1 MEEPIINRVSQSGL
15 VQLDL
20 ETMRTPGERVFFDLA
35 PLLFMG
41 LALKEKDYREFLAG
55 HDWSAYQ
62 NKFVAIGCTADAII
76 PTWAYMLAATYL
88 NPIASCVVFGDLMD
102 LEKNLYLTQIEAIK
116 AEEFRDVRI
125 VIKGCSKE
133 AVPTEAYV
141 ALMQKLQPVAKSIF
155 FGEPCSTV
163 PLFKKSA
170 QPKNNS

>member
-1 MEEPIINRVSQSGL
+1 
-15 VQLDL
+15 
-20 ETMRTPGERVFFDLA
+20 MRTPGDRIFFDLA

-41 LALKEKDYREFLAG
+41 LALKEKEYREFLAG

-62 NKFVAIGCTADAII
+62 DKFVAIGCTADAII

-88 NPIASCVVFGDLMD
+88 NPVARGVIFGDLAE
-102 LEKNLYLTQIEAIK
+102 LEKNLYLTQIESINAS
-116 AEEFRDVRI
+116 EFEDARI

>member
-1 MEEPIINRVSQSGL
+1 MEEPIINRVNQSGL
-15 VQLDL
+15 IQLDL
-20 ETMRTPGERVFFDLA
+20 ETMRTPGDRIFFDLA

-41 LALKEKDYREFLAG
+41 LALKEKEYREFLAG

-62 NKFVAIGCTADAII
+62 DKFVAIGCTADAII

-88 NPIASCVVFGDLMD
+88 NPVARGVIFGDLAE
-102 LEKNLYLTQIEAIK
+102 LEKNLYLTQIEAIN
-116 AEEFRDVRI
+116 ASEFEDARI

-170 QPKNNS
+170 QPKNIS

>member
-1 MEEPIINRVSQSGL
+1 MEEPIINRVS
-15 VQLDL
+15 D
-20 ETMRTPGERVFFDLA
+20 RIFFDLA

-41 LALKEKDYREFLAG
+41 LALKEKEYREFLAG

-62 NKFVAIGCTADAII
+62 DKFVAIGCTADAII

-88 NPIASCVVFGDLMD
+88 NPVARGVIFGDLAE
-102 LEKNLYLTQIEAIK
+102 LEKNLYLTQIESINAS
-116 AEEFRDVRI
+116 EFEDARI

>member
-1 MEEPIINRVSQSGL
+1 MEEPIINRVNQSGL
-15 VQLDL
+15 IQLDL
-20 ETMRTPGERVFFDLA
+20 ETMRTPGDRIFFDLA

-41 LALKEKDYREFLAG
+41 LALKEKEYREFLAG

-62 NKFVAIGCTADAII
+62 DKFVAIGCTADAII

-88 NPIASCVVFGDLMD
+88 NPVARGVIFGDLAE
-102 LEKNLYLTQIEAIK
+102 LEKNLYLTQIESINAS
-116 AEEFRDVRI
+116 EFEDARI

>member
-1 MEEPIINRVSQSGL
+1 MSWLKN
-15 VQLDL
+15 
-20 ETMRTPGERVFFDLA
+20 VFPPKIKKIVGSVKKSVPDGVWHKCLSCKT
-35 PLLFMG
+35 
-41 LALKEKDYREFLAG
+41 ALYN
-55 HDWSAYQ
+55 S
-62 NKFVAIGCTADAII
+62 
-76 PTWAYMLAATYL
+76 
-88 NPIASCVVFGDLMD
+88 D

-116 AEEFRDVRI
+116 AEEFRDARI